1 MDSARLENANK
12 LWLDGHKEEEEAAR
26 EFHAMAEEEADYPDG
41 KAALLMNELNCYLQ
55 ISELEKANEVMRQIR
70 ALPVRDEFARLIA
83 DFGGRL
89 HDNTDGQTRRGGI
102 EI

>member
-1 MDSARLENANK
+1 MDSARFENANK
-12 LWLDGHKEEEEAAR
+12 LWLDGHKEEAAR

-55 ISELEKANEVMRQIR
+55 ISELDKANEVMRQIR
-70 ALPVRDEFARLIA
+70 ALPVRDEFVRLIG